1 LDVLFFNHKA
11 YEDKAAIETENK
23 QIFESSEKKF
33 NLSEEN
39 ANMQIKNPFM
49 STEKRKTEV
58 IFEEIQTTKSNKV
71 APKPKPKPKPKETPE
86 VLKSQ
91 GRISNFFLNK

>member
-1 LDVLFFNHKA
+1 MLFFNHKA
-11 YEDKAAIETENK
+11 YEYKAAIETDNK
-23 QIFESSEKKF
+23 QIYESSEKKF

-39 ANMQIKNPFM
+39 ANLQIKNSFM

-71 APKPKPKPKPKETPE
+71 APKSKPKETPE

-91 GRISNFFLNK
+91 GRISNFFLKK